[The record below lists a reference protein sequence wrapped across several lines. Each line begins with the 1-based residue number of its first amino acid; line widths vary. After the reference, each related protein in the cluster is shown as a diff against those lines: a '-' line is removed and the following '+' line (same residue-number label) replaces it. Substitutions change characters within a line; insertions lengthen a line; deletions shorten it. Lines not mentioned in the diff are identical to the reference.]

1 MSKSNENSS
10 SDENNDIELDSSSV
24 FRTDPRAPVGAS
36 FAKYKIIVM
45 SGKGGVGKST
55 VASNLAVSL
64 ALKGFKTGI
73 LDLDLT
79 GPSIPK
85 ILGIENIE
93 PQSDPETRKL
103 IPVPVMPNLVAMSL
117 YYFVSSDKAV
127 IWRGSM
133 RFKAIQN
140 FLKGVNWGQLD
151 FLVMDLPPG
160 TGDEPITV
168 AQQIPDPTGAVIVS
182 TPQAVATQDVRKSII
197 FAQRMKI
204 PVLGVVENMSGFVC
218 PHCGEFTPIFG
229 KNGAKV
235 LSDAMAVPF
244 LGFLPLKQDIAQSG
258 DAGKPFSSDSKE
270 FDEIV
275 SNLLAKLQ
283 LH

>member
-1 MSKSNENSS
+1 MANSNKNSS
-10 SDENNDIELDSSSV
+10 TDESIDLELPSSSV
-24 FRTDPRAPVGAS
+24 GRSDPRAPVGAS

-55 VASNLAVSL
+55 IASNLAVSL
-64 ALKGFKTGI
+64 ARKGFKTGI

-85 ILGIENIE
+85 ILGIEHVE
-93 PQSDPETRKL
+93 PGSDPETKQL

-117 YYFVSSDKAV
+117 FYFVGSDKAV

-140 FLKGVNWGQLD
+140 FLKGVAWGQLD

-204 PVLGVVENMSGFVC
+204 PVLGVLENMSGFVC
-218 PHCGEFTPIFG
+218 PHCGEFSPIFG
-229 KNGAKV
+229 QNGAKD
-235 LSDAMAVPF
+235 LASSMNVPF
-244 LGFLPLKQDIAQSG
+244 LGSLPLKQEITESG
-258 DAGKPFSSDSKE
+258 DSGKPFSTDSTD
-270 FDEIV
+270 FDTIV
-275 SNLLAKLQ
+275 GNLLAKVQ
-283 LH
+283 VH

>member
-1 MSKSNENSS
+1 MSNPSHSSS
-10 SDENNDIELDSSSV
+10 SDETIDLGVKNEAPTRL
-24 FRTDPRAPVGAS
+24 DPRTPVGAS

-64 ALKGFKTGI
+64 ALKGYKTGI

-79 GPSIPK
+79 GPSVPK
-85 ILGIENIE
+85 ILGVEHVE
-93 PQSDPETRKL
+93 PETDPETNKL
-103 IPVPVMPNLVAMSL
+103 IPVQVLPNLVAMSL
-117 YYFVSSDKAV
+117 HYFIESDKAV

-140 FLKGVNWGQLD
+140 FLAGVNWGTLD

-182 TPQAVATQDVRKSII
+182 TPQAVATQDVRKSIL
-197 FAQRMKI
+197 FAHRMKI
-204 PVLGVVENMSGFVC
+204 PVLGVIENMSGFVC

-229 KNGAKV
+229 QFGAKQ
-235 LSDAMAVPF
+235 LSESMNVPF
-244 LGFLPLKQDIAQSG
+244 LGFLPLQQAIADSG
-258 DAGKPFSSDSKE
+258 DAGKPFSGDSKE
-270 FDEIV
+270 FDVIV
-275 SNLLAKLQ
+275 SNLLDKLKN
-283 LH
+283 H

>member
-1 MSKSNENSS
+1 MSNPSHTSS
-10 SDENNDIELDSSSV
+10 SDDTINLGVMNESSSSL
-24 FRTDPRAPVGAS
+24 DPRAPVGAS

-64 ALKGFKTGI
+64 ALKGYKTGI
-73 LDLDLT
+73 LDLDLS
-79 GPSIPK
+79 GPSVPK
-85 ILGIENIE
+85 ILGIDNLE
-93 PQSDPETRKL
+93 PGTEADTKKL

-117 YYFVSSDKAV
+117 HYFIAPDKAV
-127 IWRGSM
+127 IWRGSI
-133 RFKAIQN
+133 RFKTIQN
-140 FLKGVNWGQLD
+140 FLKGVNWGSLD

-182 TPQAVATQDVRKSII
+182 TPQAVATQDVRKSIL
-197 FAQRMKI
+197 FAQRMNI
-204 PVLGVVENMSGFVC
+204 PILGVVENMSGFIC

-229 KNGAKV
+229 QFGAKQ
-235 LSDAMAVPF
+235 LSESMNVPF
-244 LGFLPLKQDIAQSG
+244 LGFLPLKQEIAESG
-258 DAGKPFSSDSKE
+258 DSGKPFSAHSKE

-275 SNLLAKLQ
+275 SNLLDKLKN
-283 LH
+283 H

>member
-1 MSKSNENSS
+1 MSNPPHQP
-10 SDENNDIELDSSSV
+10 SDDTIIDLGTPASTTIN
-24 FRTDPRAPVGAS
+24 FDPRAPVGAS
-36 FAKYKIIVM
+36 FAKNKIIVM

-55 VASNLAVSL
+55 VAANLAVSL

-85 ILGIENIE
+85 ILGIEKEE
-93 PQSDPETRKL
+93 PVSDPETKKL

-117 YYFVSSDKAV
+117 FYFIGVDKAV

-140 FLKGVNWGQLD
+140 FLSGVSWGKLD

-182 TPQAVATQDVRKSII
+182 TPQTVATQDVKKSVF
-197 FAQRMKI
+197 FAQKMNV
-204 PVLGVVENMSGFVC
+204 PVLGIVENMSGFNC
-218 PHCGEFTPIFG
+218 PHCGEFVPIFG
-229 KNGAKV
+229 QFGAKK
-235 LSDAMAVPF
+235 LSEEMNVPF
-244 LGFLPLKQDIAQSG
+244 LGFLPLKQDIAISG
-258 DAGKPFSSDSKE
+258 DSGKPFAPNSKE
-270 FDEIV
+270 FETLV
-275 SNLLAKLQ
+275 SNLLDIIQ
-283 LH
+283 NS

>member
-1 MSKSNENSS
+1 MSKPSQNPS
-10 SDENNDIELDSSSV
+10 SDESIDIELDSSSV
-24 FRTDPRAPVGAS
+24 GRSDPRAPVGAS
-36 FAKYKIIVM
+36 FAKNKIIVM

-64 ALKGFKTGI
+64 AQKGFKTGI

-85 ILGIENIE
+85 ILGIEQIE
-93 PQSDPETRKL
+93 PVSDPETKKL
-103 IPVPVMPNLVAMSL
+103 NPVPVMPNLVAMSL
-117 YYFVSSDKAV
+117 FYFVSSEQAV

-140 FLKGVNWGQLD
+140 FLKGVAWGQLD

-197 FAQRMKI
+197 FAQRMNI

-218 PHCGEFTPIFG
+218 PHCGEFSPIFG
-229 KNGAKV
+229 QHGAKDLA
-235 LSDAMAVPF
+235 LSMNVPF
-244 LGFLPLKQDIAQSG
+244 LGSLPIKQDIAESG
-258 DAGKPFSSDSKE
+258 DSGKPFAPNSAE
-270 FDEIV
+270 FDTIV
-275 SNLLAKLQ
+275 GNLLAKVQVL
-283 LH
+283 

>member
-1 MSKSNENSS
+1 MPNSNENSS
-10 SDENNDIELDSSSV
+10 SNETVDINLDSSSV
-24 FRTDPRAPVGAS
+24 SQLDPRAPVGAS
-36 FAKYKIIVM
+36 FAKHKLIVM

-85 ILGIENIE
+85 ILGIENVE
-93 PQSDPETRKL
+93 PQTDPETKKL
-103 IPVPVMPNLVAMSL
+103 QPVPVLPNLVAMSL
-117 YYFVSSDKAV
+117 FYFVGSDKAV

-140 FLKGVNWGQLD
+140 FLRGVNWGKLD
-151 FLVMDLPPG
+151 FLVLDLPPG

-204 PVLGVVENMSGFVC
+204 PVLGVVENMSGFLC

-229 KNGAKV
+229 QNGAKE
-235 LSDAMAVPF
+235 LSESMNVPF
-244 LGFLPLKQDIAQSG
+244 LGFLPLKQDIALSG
-258 DAGKPFSSDSKE
+258 DTGKPFSPDSKE

-275 SNLLAKLQ
+275 SNLLAKLE
-283 LH
+283 